1 MNKALNYLALGITL
15 ITFSACSGGSSRIS
29 TSSAP
34 TKTISTSS
42 KADLIKAFE
51 AEIFQKINDV
61 RTNNGKSALI
71 LDTAIS
77 DIALPHGIYM
87 ARKNAISHDKS
98 AGRFNKILALEYTA
112 CAENVAYVK
121 GYADSLVTNTLVS
134 NWKASKGHFKN
145 IIGDFT
151 HTGVNIFID
160 SATNKVYA
168 TQLFAKKS
176 N

>member
-1 MNKALNYLALGITL
+1 MPSS
-15 ITFSACSGGSSRIS
+15 SAPISTAS
-29 TSSAP
+29 TSSGGGL
-34 TKTISTSS
+34 T
-42 KADLIKAFE
+42 KAFE
-51 AEIFQKINDV
+51 AEIFEKINSI
-61 RTNNGKSALI
+61 RTSNGKSALI

-77 DIALPHGIYM
+77 DIALPHGLYM
-87 ARKNAISHDKS
+87 ARKSVISHDKS
-98 AGRFNKILALEYTA
+98 AGRFNEILGLEYTS

-160 SATNKVYA
+160 PATNRVYA